1 MKLSCVFIVL
11 LIALSVVSATHY
23 NDDDFD
29 VIDDESNEISTAFIW
44 VVIGIIA
51 FFCVF
56 IVFYLLKMANNQ
68 RVNNP

>member
-11 LIALSVVSATHY
+11 LIALTVVTATHF

-56 IVFYLLKMANNQ
+56 IVFYLLRMANRQ
-68 RVNNP
+68 KDDNP